1 MTDRQATA
9 GDTVRVHYTGKLD
22 SGDVFDSSQGREPL
36 AFTMGEGNVIP
47 GFENGVTG
55 LSVGESR
62 TIRIEAD
69 QAYGDRRDDLIV
81 AVPREQAPD
90 GLSPDDRVQIGDRP
104 AVVTEVTDE
113 HVTVDANHPL
123 AGQPLNFDIE
133 LVGIDA

>member
-1 MTDRQATA
+1 MTDRQATQ
-9 GDTVRVHYTGKLD
+9 GDTVHVHYTGRLD
-22 SGDVFDSSQGREPL
+22 NGDVFDTSRQREPL
-36 AFTMGEGNVIP
+36 SFTMGAGGIIP
-47 GFENGVTG
+47 GFEAAVDG

-62 TIRIEAD
+62 SIRIEAD
-69 QAYGDRRDDLIV
+69 QAYGDHRDDLV
-81 AVPREQAPD
+81 VSVPRAQAPD

-133 LVGIDA
+133 LVSIDA